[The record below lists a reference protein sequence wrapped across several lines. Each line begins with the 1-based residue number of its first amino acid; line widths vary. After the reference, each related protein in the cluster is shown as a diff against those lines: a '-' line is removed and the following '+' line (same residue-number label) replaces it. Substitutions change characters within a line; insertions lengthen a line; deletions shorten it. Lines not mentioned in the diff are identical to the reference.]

1 MAKEGKIIHLYCH
14 DKSIG
19 KLKDNLLTMIHLV
32 VFFSAAKPFF
42 PNYRKTFYAL
52 NLQYVKEIWLSN
64 LIERHKYITICKLFS

>member
-52 NLQYVKEIWLSN
+52 NLQYVKEIWLSR
-64 LIERHKYITICKLFS
+64 EKYD